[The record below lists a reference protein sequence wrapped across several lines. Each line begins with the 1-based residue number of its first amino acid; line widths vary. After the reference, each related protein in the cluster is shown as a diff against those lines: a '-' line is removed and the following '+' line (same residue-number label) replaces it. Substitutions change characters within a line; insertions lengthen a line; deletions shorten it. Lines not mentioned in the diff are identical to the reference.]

1 MHCHSGK
8 VTRFLAVAAVL
19 ALAVALTALAACN
32 ITDDK
37 GGNGGTLRPVGNSY
51 TISFE
56 TGVQG
61 VECDDIILTSSTQI
75 ILPDNLYRRGYEFAG
90 WYIDE
95 DYTTTLSDFL
105 ISNAVSE
112 NIVAYAKWEP
122 VEYTLNISVNN
133 PKAGYILD
141 DGNEKIAEDGA
152 EEEIAFTYGTDLSF
166 TAVGD
171 QTKSE
176 YYSFMGWYD
185 EDGNQVQGTNEY
197 AFRAPAEDVRLQARW
212 RGVQLKI
219 NFYYDL
225 DSSDA
230 ETPDPVTDHCYGDTF
245 IYLPELPETEIEGL
259 SFGGWSYDKL
269 GGTLAASGDG
279 AFTDFEPDDSH
290 LKPSYE
296 SGIVYELDLYAQW
309 DKVESEFIFGS
320 VENEYIVNGWHSDY
334 YDEEPESL
342 HIPAS
347 YANKAVVAINE
358 GAFDEYTGKVFVPGS
373 VTSIAEGAFSERTEV
388 YFEADTDYQN
398 VSESLITGIGTE
410 NIYFNIIAGLKAAD
424 VVQTFDYPMYV
435 ENGKGIYDT
444 EINSEEEFIAVYQYC
459 WLYNIGSLNLGV
471 GAESSGTK
479 VTFDFSESGL
489 QSDEILKVVLGTTT
503 EGVTQ
508 FEDSWVSTA
517 IGSLGLKSNTAS
529 TYGWSYAPETSELTV
544 FFKDLS
550 EYNNDSYVASKK
562 TEGGYCQLQAGA
574 AFTKEL
580 SEDGSMR
587 RFPIDDAPEYVVYNS
602 EQLVYAVENGF
613 KPRFGT
619 LSESAVK
626 HEKDALE
633 SAKDVW
639 WRAREILRGI
649 NSSDDSD
656 LEKLLAIHDYIALN
670 NIYDSALYKL
680 SEGENVDAA
689 ALYEDS
695 EDEGVD
701 AAALSGYRGF
711 NLEGVFIDGKAV
723 CDGITKAFMLMA
735 RIEGFECV
743 RITGKNSGGVGHA
756 WNKVKLD
763 GKWYNVDVTGDDSL
777 TTISSD
783 SEKKVVETLSHDK
796 FLVSDA
802 FLEEKGYV
810 EDDYG
815 FIDAASGNYDFYKK
829 LSVTNL
835 YDLYI
840 ESEEEMEAVAE
851 EALEDARAYFKEN
864 EAAEYF
870 TFDVYWAAAGYFTL
884 GIDIIYGLITPS
896 GTNDANEQGVYVI
909 ILERGNVMK

>member
-1 MHCHSGK
+1 
-8 VTRFLAVAAVL
+8 
-19 ALAVALTALAACN
+19 
-32 ITDDK
+32 
-37 GGNGGTLRPVGNSY
+37 
-51 TISFE
+51 
-56 TGVQG
+56 
-61 VECDDIILTSSTQI
+61 
-75 ILPDNLYRRGYEFAG
+75 
-90 WYIDE
+90 
-95 DYTTTLSDFL
+95 
-105 ISNAVSE
+105 
-112 NIVAYAKWEP
+112 
-122 VEYTLNISVNN
+122 
-133 PKAGYILD
+133 
-141 DGNEKIAEDGA
+141 
-152 EEEIAFTYGTDLSF
+152 
-166 TAVGD
+166 
-171 QTKSE
+171 
-176 YYSFMGWYD
+176 
-185 EDGNQVQGTNEY
+185 
-197 AFRAPAEDVRLQARW
+197 
-212 RGVQLKI
+212 
-219 NFYYDL
+219 
-225 DSSDA
+225 
-230 ETPDPVTDHCYGDTF
+230 
-245 IYLPELPETEIEGL
+245 
-259 SFGGWSYDKL
+259 
-269 GGTLAASGDG
+269 
-279 AFTDFEPDDSH
+279 
-290 LKPSYE
+290 
-296 SGIVYELDLYAQW
+296 
-309 DKVESEFIFGS
+309 
-320 VENEYIVNGWHSDY
+320 
-334 YDEEPESL
+334 
-342 HIPAS
+342 
-347 YANKAVVAINE
+347 
-358 GAFDEYTGKVFVPGS
+358 
-373 VTSIAEGAFSERTEV
+373 
-388 YFEADTDYQN
+388 
-398 VSESLITGIGTE
+398 
-410 NIYFNIIAGLKAAD
+410 
-424 VVQTFDYPMYV
+424 MYV

-459 WLYNIGSLNLGV
+459 WLYNIGSLNLDV

-489 QSDEILKVVLGTTT
+489 QSDEILKVVLGTTKT
-503 EGVTQ
+503 AKGVTQ

-529 TYGWSYAPETSELTV
+529 TYGYGYKDFKLTV

-550 EYNNDSYVASKK
+550 EDKNDSYVASKK

-619 LSESAVK
+619 LSESADK

-633 SAKDVW
+633 SAKEVW
-639 WRAREILRGI
+639 RRAREILRGI

-656 LEKLLAIHDYIALN
+656 FEKLLAIHDYIAIN
-670 NIYDSALYKL
+670 NIYDS
-680 SEGENVDAA
+680 E
-689 ALYEDS
+689 LYEDS
-695 EDEGVD
+695 ETED

-743 RITGKNSGGVGHA
+743 RITGKNSEGVGHA
-756 WNKVKLD
+756 WNKVKMD

-777 TTISSD
+777 TTIS
-783 SEKKVVETLSHDK
+783 EENVVIEVIETLSHDK

-810 EDDYG
+810 EDGYG
-815 FIDAASGNYDFYKK
+815 FINAASGNYDFYKK

-896 GTNDANEQGVYVI
+896 GTSDTCEQGVYVI
-909 ILERGNVMK
+909 ILERGDVMK